1 MRHGHYDRPDAFD
14 GLTVSAR
21 EQGRLPMT
29 MQSEQEHRGFL
40 QTAGGQITLL
50 VVALIVLLA
59 IAWYYV
65 F

>member
-1 MRHGHYDRPDAFD
+1 MRHGRHHRPDAFD
-14 GLTVSAR
+14 ELTVPVRRS
-21 EQGRLPMT
+21 PMT
-29 MQSEQEHRGFL
+29 MQSEQDHRGFM

-59 IAWYYV
+59 LAWYYV